1 MALLCKILNSPEYW
15 KKIMDVLG
23 FEPRT
28 DRLLAS
34 SAAKPHLWLRAPSA
48 LSRLNWK
55 KINSVSAVIFASMF
69 VLQKSN
75 GRSGIRTQDRPVM
88 SRLLWPGWAKR
99 PYTCQNCS
107 KNNNFWQVYLTV
119 IGYSNLW
126 GEPLGHQLSNIPK
139 NIQTISEPYPL
150 QTNPER
156 AKRTFQKVSASAS
169 PNMGMPYPDGGGS
182 YEQVP
187 LRSITRT
194 GALVLPHSF
203 PCYCFSIPKPATDRR
218 ENASLTWL
226 ICDWPTDNHWNL
238 VTTPAKPG
246 SYQRLAAA
254 SSRGQIRLAG
264 LTLSLYPLLRGLP
277 LRNILC
283 NNFCC
288 CWHLPAFLSGT
299 RP

>member
-1 MALLCKILNSPEYW
+1 
-15 KKIMDVLG
+15 MDALG

-34 SAAKPHLWLRAPSA
+34 SAAKPHHWLLTPSA
-48 LSRLNWK
+48 L
-55 KINSVSAVIFASMF
+55 
-69 VLQKSN
+69 
-75 GRSGIRTQDRPVM
+75 

-139 NIQTISEPYPL
+139 SIQTISEPYPL

-156 AKRTFQKVSASAS
+156 AKRTFQKISASAS
-169 PNMGMPYPDGGGS
+169 PNMGMPYPDGGSS

-203 PCYCFSIPKPATDRR
+203 PCYCFFDTKACNGQER
-218 ENASLTWL
+218 ERL
-226 ICDWPTDNHWNL
+226 
-238 VTTPAKPG
+238 
-246 SYQRLAAA
+246 SYLAY
-254 SSRGQIRLAG
+254 I
-264 LTLSLYPLLRGLP
+264 
-277 LRNILC
+277 
-283 NNFCC
+283 
-288 CWHLPAFLSGT
+288 
-299 RP
+299 